1 MPRYFLDPF
10 GCAKNQVD
18 AETMMA
24 LLASAGW
31 SAAGDPADAD
41 LIIVNSC
48 GFIESAK
55 RESINAVLSWR
66 KNYPHKKIL
75 MAGCL
80 AQRYAGEL
88 AQAMPEADGFFGNA
102 DLQGIAEAAR
112 SVLLSKGGEPPPSLR
127 PPRPDGL
134 RCPPLPP
141 PAGGPAPRLSPGGAA
156 APGDSVEADWGPG
169 GSAQGGHSQGSGGR
183 ENHAHGNYVSVEG
196 YVPGGPYVPGERPL
210 LSPPGAAYVKIS
222 EGCDNRCSFCSI
234 PLIRG
239 PLKSRSIAGISAECR
254 SLLDRGIRELNIIGQ
269 DIASFGKDRPGGGDL
284 PALLE
289 AIAAFPE
296 NFWVRLLYL
305 HPDHIPLSILDIMG
319 GDPLFLPYFDI
330 PIQHASGPLLKA
342 MNRRGD
348 GESYLDL
355 ICRIRSALPDAVIRS
370 TFLTGFPGETEGDF
384 ELLLDFQERAALDWM
399 GCFTYSR
406 EEDTPAY
413 SMGKRVPRR
422 VAAERKR
429 LLEERQQGIS
439 EGRMERFLNRELE
452 ILVEEKFEQAGEDS
466 PERGLYLGRAY
477 CQAPEVDGAGLISS
491 GEALNPGSLARC
503 RITGRAGIDLEGR
516 IFKG

>member
-1 MPRYFLDPF
+1 LDPF

-18 AETMMA
+18 AENMMA
-24 LLASAGW
+24 MLAAAGW
-31 SAAGDPADAD
+31 SAAGNPADAD

-55 RESINAVLSWR
+55 RESINAVLAWR
-66 KNYPHKKIL
+66 KNYPDKKIL

-102 DLQGIAEAAR
+102 DLGGIAAAAL
-112 SVLLSKGGEPPPSLR
+112 SVFTLKGGEPPPSLR
-127 PPRPDGL
+127 PPRPKGL

-141 PAGGPAPRLSPGGAA
+141 PVETPPRPGGAA
-156 APGDSVEADWGPG
+156 APGNSPQGDYGPG
-169 GSAQGGHSQGSGGR
+169 
-183 ENHAHGNYVSVEG
+183 NT
-196 YVPGGPYVPGERPL
+196 VPGERPL
-210 LSPPGAAYVKIS
+210 LSLPGAAYIKIS
-222 EGCDNRCSFCSI
+222 EGCGNRCSFCSI

-239 PLKSRSIAGISAECR
+239 PLKSRSIPGISAECR

-289 AIAAFPE
+289 AIAALPGD
-296 NFWVRLLYL
+296 FWVRLLYL
-305 HPDHIPLSILDIMG
+305 HPDHIPLSILDIMRE
-319 GDPLFLPYFDI
+319 DPRFLPYFDI

-355 ICRIRSALPDAVIRS
+355 ISRIRSALPDAVIRS
-370 TFLTGFPGETEGDF
+370 TFLTGFPGETEEDF

-413 SMGKRVPRR
+413 SMGRRVPRR
-422 VAAERKR
+422 IAVERKG

-452 ILVEEKFEQAGEDS
+452 ILVEEKFENPGED
-466 PERGLYLGRAY
+466 PLERGLYLGRAY
-477 CQAPEVDGAGLISS
+477 CQAPEVDGAVLVSCG
-491 GEALNPGSLARC
+491 GPLNPGSLVRC

-516 IFKG
+516 IFSD

>member
-1 MPRYFLDPF
+1 LGAAYFLDPF

-24 LLASAGW
+24 LLAASGW
-31 SAAGDPADAD
+31 SAVEDPAGAD

-66 KNYPHKKIL
+66 KRYPAKKIL
-75 MAGCL
+75 LAGCL

-102 DLQGIAEAAR
+102 DLGGIAEAAA
-112 SVLLSKGGEPPPSLR
+112 LALSKGGEPPPSLR
-127 PPRPDGL
+127 PPRPSGL

-141 PAGGPAPRLSPGGAA
+141 PGGAPAAGGGPEQAAQDNASAA
-156 APGDSVEADWGPG
+156 APAPGAHGPG
-169 GSAQGGHSQGSGGR
+169 SAAPDNTAPAMPR
-183 ENHAHGNYVSVEG
+183 TYA
-196 YVPGGPYVPGERPL
+196 PGERPL

-222 EGCDNRCSFCSI
+222 EGCDNRCNFCSI

-239 PLKSRSIAGISAECR
+239 PLKSRPVPEIIAECR
-254 SLLDRGIRELNIIGQ
+254 ALLGRGIRELNIIGQ
-269 DIASFGKDRPGGGDL
+269 DIASFGKDRAGGGDL

-289 AIAAFPE
+289 ALGALPGK
-296 NFWVRLLYL
+296 FWVRLLYL
-305 HPDHIPLSILDIMG
+305 HPDHIPFSMLDLMRE
-319 GDPLFLPYFDI
+319 DPRILPYFDI
-330 PIQHASGPLLKA
+330 PIQHASGPLLRA

-348 GESYLDL
+348 GEIYLDL
-355 ICRIRSALPDAVIRS
+355 IARIRSALPEAVIRS
-370 TFLTGFPGETEGDF
+370 TFLTGFPGETEKDF

-413 SMGKRVPRR
+413 SMTKRVPRR
-422 VAAERKR
+422 TAAERKR
-429 LLEERQQGIS
+429 ILEERQQGLS
-439 EGRMERFLNRELE
+439 EGRMERFLGRELE
-452 ILVEEKFEQAGEDS
+452 VLIEEKFENPETEPPA
-466 PERGLYLGRAY
+466 ERGLYLGRAY
-477 CQAPEVDGAGLISS
+477 CQAPEVDGAVLVSS
-491 GEALNPGSLARC
+491 EGPLGPGSMVRC
-503 RITGRAGIDLEGR
+503 KIWGRAGIDLEGR
-516 IFKG
+516 VVSG